1 MKDEL
6 TSIQGVGDKTAEKI
20 MTVFEEHNSG
30 SVPAEVKENLES
42 AYDYYENEQYSYAG
56 KFLRKA
62 VEGLE

>member
-1 MKDEL
+1 MKDDL
-6 TSIQGVGDKTAEKI
+6 TDIQGVGDKTADKI

-30 SVPAEVKENLES
+30 VPAEVKDNLES